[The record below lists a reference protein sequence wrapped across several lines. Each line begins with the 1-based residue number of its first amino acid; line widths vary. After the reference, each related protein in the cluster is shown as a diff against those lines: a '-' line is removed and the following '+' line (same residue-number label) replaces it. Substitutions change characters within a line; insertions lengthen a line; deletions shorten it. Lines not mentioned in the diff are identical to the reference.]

1 MCMLTTGLI
10 QIALFRP
17 YNTKQV
23 YLLVAFDLDVPKPFI
38 LSLFLK
44 QIMSGGGPTPIYIY
58 IYIYIYIWLSWIILL
73 YFNEKGYCNN
83 KKHLFNV
90 HVCNSYST
98 KQQINVFLKDISCQS
113 TDRNINNAYD
123 K

>member
-1 MCMLTTGLI
+1 MVGRINGVIALMEKARSKPGTANTIIKDTPHHPPGGAVCKMCMLTTGLI

-58 IYIYIYIWLSWIILL
+58 IYIYIYMYMVVL
-73 YFNEKGYCNN
+73 N
-83 KKHLFNV
+83 
-90 HVCNSYST
+90 YSF
-98 KQQINVFLKDISCQS
+98 IF
-113 TDRNINNAYD
+113 
-123 K
+123 